1 MAAAT
6 PYHHDRRVAER
17 RQIAYP
23 APRRP
28 AAEGVRVSW
37 GGIWGG
43 VIAAMGVLLILS
55 AIGLAVGITAAEPGT
70 SGARALGAGAGIWA
84 AAALLVALFT
94 GGMVATRIGATY
106 DPGTGFW
113 EGFLVWTVSVLLMGV
128 LAASGIGMGAMAGLD
143 GANMSF
149 SQENVGAAWIS
160 VGGLLLSLLAAVL
173 GAMSGR
179 RD

>member
-1 MAAAT
+1 MAVAT
-6 PYHHDRRVAER
+6 PYQDRRVAER

-23 APRRP
+23 APRAAP
-28 AAEGVRVSW
+28 AEGMRVSW

-43 VIAAMGVLLILS
+43 VIAALGVLMLLS
-55 AIGLAVGITAAEPGT
+55 AIGLAVGVSAADPGT
-70 SGARALGAGAGIWA
+70 SGAALLGTGAAIWA
-84 AAALLVALFT
+84 AAALLVALFI

-113 EGFLVWTVSVLLMGV
+113 EGFLVWTVSVLLMGT
-128 LAASGIGMGAMAGLD
+128 LAASGIGLGAMARID
-143 GANMSF
+143 GADMSF
-149 SQENVGAAWIS
+149 SQQNVTAAWIS